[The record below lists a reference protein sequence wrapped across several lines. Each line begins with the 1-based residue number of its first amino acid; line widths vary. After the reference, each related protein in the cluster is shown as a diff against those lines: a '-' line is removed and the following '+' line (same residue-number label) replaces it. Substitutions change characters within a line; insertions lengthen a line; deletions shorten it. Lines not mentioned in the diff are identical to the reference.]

1 MKKNNKKWES
11 LAWIIVGIFILS
23 VVMIWVWNII
33 GHSREVVS
41 RHNDATN
48 IFILKKNTENIISKL
63 DLSLVNVWEKFY
75 LNKNLSSKNFE
86 VFTGS
91 LNENYKYVNAN
102 NNNIS
107 DINAYDFDDIY
118 SREITI
124 KEKKSYKNIF
134 EIDIK
139 KVSK

>member
-11 LAWIIVGIFILS
+11 LAWIIVWIFILS

-33 GHSREVVS
+33 GHSREVVN

-86 VFTGS
+86 IFTGS

-102 NNNIS
+102 DNNIS

-118 SREITI
+118 EKTITL
-124 KEKKSYKNIF
+124 KERKNYKNIF